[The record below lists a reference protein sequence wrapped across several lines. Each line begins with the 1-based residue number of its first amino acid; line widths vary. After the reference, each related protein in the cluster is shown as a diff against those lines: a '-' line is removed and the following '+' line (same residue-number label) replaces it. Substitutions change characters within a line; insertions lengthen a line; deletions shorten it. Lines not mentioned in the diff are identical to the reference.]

1 MIISYISVQEM
12 YYRLWNMA
20 LGYVVSNPANNVL
33 ISDEKRRLI
42 FFS

>member
-12 YYRLWNMA
+12 YYRLWNMV

-33 ISDEKRRLI
+33 ISDEKRRFI